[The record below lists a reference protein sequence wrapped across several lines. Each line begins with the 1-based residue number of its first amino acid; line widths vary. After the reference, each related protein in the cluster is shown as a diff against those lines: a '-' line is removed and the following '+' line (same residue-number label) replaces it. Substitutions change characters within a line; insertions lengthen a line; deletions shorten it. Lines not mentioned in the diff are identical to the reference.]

1 MTRQRCELRRDIA
14 FALAPLLLLGSATA
28 QGTDTAAPGIDD
40 GQLEAARTPDPL
52 DALGLNIY
60 GFVQLDAFSNTERLQ
75 PDWADVMRPS
85 TITTSNNAGAYGA
98 GGEFGMMVRSSQFG
112 AKGKFEAGSHQL
124 KTWFEFDLLETGS
137 KAGETGLHLRHAWGE
152 WGRLGAGQTHSTF
165 MDIGMFPNSHQYW
178 GPAGMVFNRN
188 AQIRYTIPFDS
199 SSLAI
204 ALEQQ
209 NAGLDA
215 GVLVELDPTLGANVQ
230 AKSEAPDLVARYKH
244 RFDRGHWQLA
254 GVLRSLA
261 YETVSTPGNDPSGKE
276 LGWGLSAS
284 AGFRTAGAN
293 MLKLQV
299 TTGAGIASFMN
310 DGGSNLAPH
319 DGTGDAVP
327 LTAMTAYYDHY
338 WNDTWSTSVGY
349 SFNDIDNRNQQLDD
363 AFSKGEYA
371 TGNVMHAPNE
381 HISYSFETYWAERTD
396 KNGAAGDAWRFQVSI
411 KWDFSL
417 GAFAPSFDT

>member
-1 MTRQRCELRRDIA
+1 MKPTCRLLRRGYGTA
-14 FALAPLLLLGSATA
+14 SAVALLCGSALSQTA
-28 QGTDTAAPGIDD
+28 DSSTPTAEVPT
-40 GQLEAARTPDPL
+40 LENLRASDPL
-52 DALGLNIY
+52 NALGLNIY
-60 GFVQLDAFSNTERLQ
+60 GFVQLDAFGNTERLD
-75 PDWADVMRPS
+75 PAWVDVMRPS
-85 TITTSNNAGAYGA
+85 SIPTSNNAGAYGA
-98 GGEFGMMVRSSQFG
+98 GGEFGMSVRTSQFG
-112 AKGKFEAGSHQL
+112 AKGQYEAGSHTL
-124 KTWFEFDLLETGS
+124 KTWFEFDLLETGT

-178 GPAGMVFNRN
+178 GPPGMVFNRN
-188 AQIRYTIPFDS
+188 PQIRYTIPFES
-199 SSLAI
+199 SSFAI

-215 GVLVELDPTLGANVQ
+215 GVLVEIDPTLGANVQ
-230 AKSEAPDLVARYKH
+230 AKSDAPDLIARYKQ
-244 RFDRGHWQLA
+244 RIDRGYWQLA

-261 YETVSTPGNDPSGKE
+261 YETKGTPGNDPSGKE

-284 AGFRTAGAN
+284 AGFRTSGRN

-327 LTAMTAYYDHY
+327 LTAMSAYYDHY

-349 SFNDIDNRNQQLDD
+349 SFNDIDSRSGQLDS

-371 TGNVMHAPNE
+371 TGNIMHVPNE

-396 KNGAAGDAWRFQVSI
+396 KNGATGDSFRFQVSI